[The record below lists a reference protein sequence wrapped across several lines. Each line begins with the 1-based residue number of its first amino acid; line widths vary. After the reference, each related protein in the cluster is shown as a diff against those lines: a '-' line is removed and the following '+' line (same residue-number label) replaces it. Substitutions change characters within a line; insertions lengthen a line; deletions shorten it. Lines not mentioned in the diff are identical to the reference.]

1 MKLLRFFKGHAVAVL
16 VCAVL
21 LVIQANLELSL
32 PNYMSDIVDVGLQQ
46 GGIESPVPDTIRKN
60 ELENLQ
66 MFMTEQD
73 AEKVQAVY
81 GDEKDGVLTY
91 TGTKQQVAADGEIG
105 QIMTL
110 PECVVL
116 SLEEGIG
123 ASALSDTE
131 LGAALS
137 TDGLAAAASS
147 AQAAPDQ
154 GDVPVAESG
163 NSAGA
168 SANNTSGAPSPTG
181 TTAAMAT
188 VSPKVL
194 QQLQEATQAHDGK
207 LTLEAVR
214 ILYDN
219 GLVSRDQLV
228 NAAHAMND
236 AMGDVSGQMLAQRA
250 ISFVQK
256 EYEAQGISLTDVQN
270 RYLGTMALIM
280 FGLCLGTLITTIAVG
295 FVASR
300 TAAQIARDTRKTLF
314 GRVMKFSPAEVGK
327 FSQASLITRTTN
339 DLQQIQMVCVMLL
352 RMIML
357 APIMGIVA
365 FIQVTAT
372 HSGMEWIIG
381 VALLAIFAVL
391 GILLGTTMPRFKRMQ
406 SLVDRLNLVSRDMLD
421 GLMPIRAFGR
431 EDYELDRFDD
441 ASTALMKTQLFV
453 NRAMAFMMPVIMLV
467 MNLVALLIVWVG
479 AQGVDMGTL
488 QVGTMMAFITYTMQ
502 IVMSFMILG
511 MVAVMLPRAQ
521 VAAERVADVIDC
533 PLSITSPER
542 PETPAPD
549 APRGVVEFK
558 DVTFRYPDAE
568 RPVVHNV
575 SFATAAGATL
585 GIIGSTGSGKTTLV
599 KLIPRLYD
607 ATEGQVLIDGV
618 DVRSMAI
625 SDVRRRIGY
634 VPQQGFLF
642 SGTIESNIKFA
653 NETMPDAQMEAAAEV
668 AQATEF
674 IQKEPDGYLTP
685 IAQKGAN
692 VSGGQRQ
699 RLSIARA
706 LAANPEI
713 LVFDDSFSALD
724 YATDA
729 KLREALA
736 KGAGNA
742 AVVIVAQRVATI
754 MHADEILVLEAG
766 NVVGRGTHRQLLETC
781 DTYREIALSQLS
793 AAELG
798 IDASSIENGLCG
810 KAGAAAVEANAME
823 GGDGR

>member
-1 MKLLRFFKGHAVAVL
+1 MKLLRFFKGHALAVAI
-16 VCAVL
+16 CALL
-21 LVIQANLELSL
+21 LVVQANLELSL
-32 PNYMSDIVDVGLQQ
+32 PNYMSNIVDVGLQQ
-46 GGIESPVPDTIRKN
+46 GGIDSPVPETIRES
-60 ELENLQ
+60 ELANLQ
-66 MFMTEQD
+66 MFMTEAD
-73 AEKVQAVY
+73 ANTVQEAY
-81 GDEKDGVLTY
+81 GQEKDGVLTY
-91 TGTKQQVAADGEIG
+91 EGTAEEGQASGRIGE
-105 QIMTL
+105 IMTL

-116 SLEEGIG
+116 SLEEGISPNQL
-123 ASALSDTE
+123 AHTDLSTALSEDD
-131 LGAALS
+131 LAK
-137 TDGLAAAASS
+137 LAAT
-147 AQAAPDQ
+147 PD
-154 GDVPVAESG
+154 
-163 NSAGA
+163 GA
-168 SANNTSGAPSPTG
+168 
-181 TTAAMAT
+181 TAAAQ
-188 VSPKVL
+188 L
-194 QQLQEATQAHDGK
+194 QQALAAHDGK

-219 GLVSRDQLV
+219 GLVTRDQLIS
-228 NAAHAMND
+228 AANAMND
-236 AMGDVSGQMLAQRA
+236 ALGEVGGQMLAQRA
-250 ISFVQK
+250 ISFVQR

-270 RYLGTMALIM
+270 QYLGHMALIM
-280 FGLCLGTLITTIAVG
+280 FGLCLGTLVTTVAVG

-300 TAAQIARDTRKTLF
+300 TAACIARDTRKTLF
-314 GRVMKFSPAEVGK
+314 SRVMNFSPTEVGR
-327 FSQASLITRTTN
+327 FSQASLITRSTN
-339 DLQQIQMVCVMLL
+339 DVQQIQMVCVMLL

-391 GILLGTTMPRFKRMQ
+391 GILLGTTMPKFKRMQ

-431 EDYELDRFDD
+431 EPFELNRFDA
-441 ASTALMKTQLFV
+441 ASTNLMKTQLFV

-467 MNLVALLIVWVG
+467 MNLVTLLIVWVG
-479 AQGVDMGTL
+479 AQGVDVGTL

-502 IVMSFMILG
+502 IVMSFMVLG

-521 VAAERVADVIDC
+521 VAAERVAEVIDC
-533 PLSITSPER
+533 PLSIESPAA
-542 PETPAPD
+542 PEAPAAGSPK
-549 APRGVVEFK
+549 GVVEFR

-568 RPVVHNV
+568 RPVVRNV
-575 SFATAAGATL
+575 SFRTEAGKTL
-585 GIIGSTGSGKTTLV
+585 GIIGSTGSGKSTLV

-607 ATEGQVLIDGV
+607 ATEGNVLIDGT
-618 DVRSMAI
+618 DVRAMELA
-625 SDVRRRIGY
+625 DVRRRIGY

-653 NETMPDAQMEAAAEV
+653 NEAMDDGQMRHAAEV
-668 AQATEF
+668 AQAMEF
-674 IQKEPDGYLTP
+674 IEKEPEGFETP

-706 LAANPEI
+706 LAAQPEI

-729 KLREALA
+729 RLREALRE
-736 KGAGNA
+736 GAGNA

-754 MHADEILVLEAG
+754 MQADEILVLEAG
-766 NVVGRGTHRQLLETC
+766 DVVGRGTHRQLLDSCE
-781 DTYREIALSQLS
+781 TYREIALSQLS

-798 IDASSIENGLCG
+798 LPEEAAAEAVQAEAAEADAIPADG
-810 KAGAAAVEANAME
+810 KANVAVPAAAQE
-823 GGDGR
+823 GGDAR

>member
-1 MKLLRFFKGHAVAVL
+1 MKLLRFFKGHGVAVL
-16 VCAVL
+16 ICAVL

-46 GGIESPVPDTIRKN
+46 GGIESPVPETIRES

-73 AEKVQAVY
+73 AEKVRAAY
-81 GDEKDGVLTY
+81 GDEKNGVLTY
-91 TGTKQQVAADGEIG
+91 IGTKQQAAADGEIG

-116 SLEEGIG
+116 SLEEGID
-123 ASALSDTE
+123 ASALSDTD
-131 LGAALS
+131 LGSALS
-137 TDGLAAAASS
+137 ADGLAAAASVAGNAAGQNDVS
-147 AQAAPDQ
+147 AVGGSSGPASAAAP
-154 GDVPVAESG
+154 GEGEVA
-163 NSAGA
+163 A
-168 SANNTSGAPSPTG
+168 
-181 TTAAMAT
+181 TAAI
-188 VSPKVL
+188 SPDAL
-194 QQLQEATQAHDGK
+194 QQLQRVMQAHDGK

-219 GLVSRDQLV
+219 GLVTRDQLV
-228 NAAHAMND
+228 SAAQAMND

-250 ISFVQK
+250 VSFVQQ

-300 TAAQIARDTRKTLF
+300 TAATIARDTRQTLF
-314 GRVMKFSPAEVGK
+314 GRVMEFSPAEVGK

-339 DLQQIQMVCVMLL
+339 DVQQIQMVCVMLL

-372 HSGMEWIIG
+372 RSGMEWIIG
-381 VALLAIFAVL
+381 VALLAILAVL
-391 GILLGTTMPRFKRMQ
+391 GVLFGATMPKFKRMQ

-431 EDYELDRFDD
+431 EGYELDRFDD

-467 MNLVALLIVWVG
+467 MNLVTLLIVWVG
-479 AQGVDMGTL
+479 AQGVDVGNL

-542 PETPAPD
+542 PETPAPNG
-549 APRGVVEFK
+549 PRGVVEFK

-568 RPVVHNV
+568 RPVVRNV
-575 SFATAAGATL
+575 SFATAAGKTL

-618 DVRSMAI
+618 DVRSMAVG
-625 SDVRRRIGY
+625 DVRSRIGY

-642 SGTIESNIKFA
+642 SGTTESNIKFA
-653 NETMPDAQMEAAAEV
+653 DEAMPDARMEAAADV

-674 IQKEPDGYLTP
+674 IQKEPEGYLTP

-713 LVFDDSFSALD
+713 LVFDDAFSALD

-729 KLREALA
+729 KLRDALA

-766 NVVGRGTHRQLLETC
+766 SVAGRGTHRQLLEGC

-793 AAELG
+793 ASELG
-798 IDASSIENGLCG
+798 IEDSGPADGLCG
-810 KAGAAAVEANAME
+810 KASAAIPDAVAAE
-823 GGDGR
+823 GGDVR

>member
-1 MKLLRFFKGHAVAVL
+1 MKLLRFFKGHIPAVL
-16 VCAVL
+16 ICAAL
-21 LVIQANLELSL
+21 LVVQANLELSL
-32 PNYMSDIVDVGLQQ
+32 PGYMSNIVDVGLQQ
-46 GGIESPVPDTIRKN
+46 GGIESPVPRTLRAT
-60 ELENLQ
+60 ELANLQ
-66 MFMTEQD
+66 MFMSEKD
-73 AEKVQAVY
+73 AATVQAAY
-81 GDEKDGVLTY
+81 GDEQNGVLTY
-91 TGTKQQVAADGEIG
+91 TGTPQEAQPDGAIG

-116 SLEEGIG
+116 SLEEGISPDALG
-123 ASALSDTE
+123 ETTLDEALSQQN
-131 LGAALS
+131 LAQLAASPNGAA
-137 TDGLAAAASS
+137 
-147 AQAAPDQ
+147 
-154 GDVPVAESG
+154 
-163 NSAGA
+163 
-168 SANNTSGAPSPTG
+168 
-181 TTAAMAT
+181 
-188 VSPKVL
+188 VL
-194 QQLQEATQAHDGK
+194 QQLQEIQTAHDDK

-214 ILYDN
+214 LLYDN
-219 GLVSRDQLV
+219 GLVNRSQLV
-228 NAAHAMND
+228 AAASAMND
-236 AMGDVSGQMLAQRA
+236 AMGDVGSQMLTQRA
-250 ISFVQK
+250 ITFVRQ
-256 EYEAQGISLTDVQN
+256 EYEAQGVSLADVQN
-270 RYLGTMALIM
+270 HYLGTMALIM
-280 FGLCLGTLITTIAVG
+280 FGLCLGTLVTTIAVG

-300 TAAQIARDTRKTLF
+300 TAAAIARDTRKTLF
-314 GRVMKFSPAEVGK
+314 NRVMNFSPAEVNH

-357 APIMGIVA
+357 APIMGVVA

-372 HSGMEWIIG
+372 HSGMEWIIA

-391 GILLGTTMPRFKRMQ
+391 GILLGTTMPKFKRMQ
-406 SLVDRLNLVSRDMLD
+406 GLVDRLNLVSRDMLD

-431 EDYELDRFDD
+431 EAFELNRFDQ
-441 ASTALMKTQLFV
+441 ASTNLMNTQLFV

-467 MNLVALLIVWVG
+467 MNLITLLIVWVG
-479 AQGVDMGTL
+479 AQGIDVGTL

-521 VAAERVADVIDC
+521 VAAERVTEVIQC
-533 PLSITSPER
+533 PLSITSP
-542 PETPAPD
+542 TSPASPTAD
-549 APRGVVEFK
+549 SPKGVVEFRN
-558 DVTFRYPDAE
+558 VTFRYPDAE

-575 SFATAAGATL
+575 SFSTAAGKTL

-607 ATEGQVLIDGV
+607 ATEGSVLIDGTDV
-618 DVRSMAI
+618 RTMELSDVRS
-625 SDVRRRIGY
+625 RIGY

-653 NETMPDAQMEAAAEV
+653 DEAMPDARMHQAAEV
-668 AQATEF
+668 AQALEF
-674 IQKEPDGYLTP
+674 IQREPDGFETP

-706 LAANPEI
+706 LAAQPEI

-729 KLREALA
+729 KLREALRT
-736 KGAGNA
+736 GAGNA

-766 NVVGRGTHRQLLETC
+766 TVVGRGTHHHLLDTC
-781 DTYREIALSQLS
+781 ETYREIALSQLS
-793 AAELG
+793 ATELG
-798 IDASSIENGLCG
+798 MDKPETPPAL
-810 KAGAAAVEANAME
+810 AAE
-823 GGDGR
+823 GGEKR

>member
-16 VCAVL
+16 ICAVL

-46 GGIESPVPDTIRKN
+46 GGIESPVPDTIRKS

-91 TGTKQQVAADGEIG
+91 TGTKQQSAADGEIG

-116 SLEEGIG
+116 SLEEGID

-137 TDGLAAAASS
+137 TDGLATAASGTQAAAG
-147 AQAAPDQ
+147 QGAAS
-154 GDVPVAESG
+154 VAEGG
-163 NSAGA
+163 NSANPAAG
-168 SANNTSGAPSPTG
+168 SAAAPSPADT
-181 TTAAMAT
+181 TTAGPT
-188 VSPKVL
+188 ISPQAL
-194 QQLQEATQAHDGK
+194 QQLQEVTQAHDGK

-228 NAAHAMND
+228 SAAHAMND
-236 AMGDVSGQMLAQRA
+236 AMGDVAGQMLAQRA
-250 ISFVQK
+250 VNFVQQ

-314 GRVMKFSPAEVGK
+314 GRVMEFSPAEVGK

-391 GILLGTTMPRFKRMQ
+391 GILLGTTMPKFKRMQ
-406 SLVDRLNLVSRDMLD
+406 GLVDRLNLVSRDMLD

-479 AQGVDMGTL
+479 AQGVDVGTL

-521 VAAERVADVIDC
+521 VAAERVAAVIDC
-533 PLSITSPER
+533 PLSITSPEQ

-568 RPVVHNV
+568 RPVVRNV
-575 SFATAAGATL
+575 SFTTAAGATL

-798 IDASSIENGLCG
+798 IDASSIEDGLCG